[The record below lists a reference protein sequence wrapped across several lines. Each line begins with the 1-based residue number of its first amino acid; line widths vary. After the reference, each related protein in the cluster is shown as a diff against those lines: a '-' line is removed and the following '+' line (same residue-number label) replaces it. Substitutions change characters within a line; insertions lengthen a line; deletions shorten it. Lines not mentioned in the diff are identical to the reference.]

1 MKKAYIEQQFQSH
14 KWLNQQ
20 TEDQIKSNKTT
31 YQNFGDEYKGNKLK
45 SKFRNVTTRKKRKS
59 FSTANYFS
67 LSTHD
72 ALLLTSEDRLRDIAS
87 IYTKIPTDRAKRIA
101 AVKDVFSNII
111 KQIPPEIYKKFK
123 IDYYQSNNINIEEAK
138 KYEPPPDDNKF

>member
-1 MKKAYIEQQFQSH
+1 ME
-14 KWLNQQ
+14 N
-20 TEDQIKSNKTT
+20 QIKLNKTT
-31 YQNFGDEYKGNKLK
+31 YQSFADDYNGNKLK
-45 SKFRNVTTRKKRKS
+45 NKFRNVTTRKKRKS

>member
-1 MKKAYIEQQFQSH
+1 ME
-14 KWLNQQ
+14 N
-20 TEDQIKSNKTT
+20 QIKLNKTT
-31 YQNFGDEYKGNKLK
+31 YQSFADDYNGNKLK
-45 SKFRNVTTRKKRKS
+45 NKFRNVTTRQKRKS

-87 IYTKIPTDRAKRIA
+87 IYTKIPTGRAKRIA
-101 AVKDVFSNII
+101 LVKDVFSNII

-123 IDYYQSNNINIEEAK
+123 LDYYQSNDINIEEAK

>member
-1 MKKAYIEQQFQSH
+1 ME
-14 KWLNQQ
+14 N
-20 TEDQIKSNKTT
+20 QIKLNKTT
-31 YQNFGDEYKGNKLK
+31 YQNFADDYNGNKLK

>member
-59 FSTANYFS
+59 LSTANYFP
-67 LSTHD
+67 LSAHD
-72 ALLLTSEDRLRDIAS
+72 ALPLTSEDRLRDIAS
-87 IYTKIPTDRAKRIA
+87 IYTKIPTARAK
-101 AVKDVFSNII
+101 
-111 KQIPPEIYKKFK
+111 KQRRQKTFLVI
-123 IDYYQSNNINIEEAK
+123 
-138 KYEPPPDDNKF
+138 